1 MEKSHCIELS
11 IQDKVEIYEKFT
23 IPNLSKLIIKLK
35 NHTSLDGED
44 REIIKQISNKYE
56 EKHQLEDEK
65 EAFKI
70 VSAFIKK
77 YYPFRHGKK
86 WDKKNGNIDFIL
98 GGHALEEWIDYF
110 ADDEV
115 DIEAFKKEIE
125 K

>member
-1 MEKSHCIELS
+1 MEKEHCIEPS
-11 IQDKVEIYEKFT
+11 VQDKVEIYEKFT

-35 NHTSLDGED
+35 NHTSLDSED

-77 YYPFRHGKK
+77 YYPFKHGKK

-115 DIEAFKKEIE
+115 DIEVFKKEME